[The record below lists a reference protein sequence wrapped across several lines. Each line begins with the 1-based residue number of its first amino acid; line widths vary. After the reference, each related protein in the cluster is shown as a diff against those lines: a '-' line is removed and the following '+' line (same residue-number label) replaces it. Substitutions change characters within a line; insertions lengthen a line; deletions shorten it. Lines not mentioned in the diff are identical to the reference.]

1 MESFDSLQRKSQCSK
16 VTLSSQFL
24 SHCFTN
30 SYVMF
35 SLFLLFWSSISRSHW
50 LAYSPVPFL
59 ICQMWDTDITV
70 WVSSKSMQINTC
82 SERQCSST
90 ERSFKK
96 AQKAAKGTN
105 GCPQCQL
112 LVVCQYCPLQEA
124 AASAT
129 SHGVTGRTLWLW
141 WATCPG
147 YQ

>member
-70 WVSSKSMQINTC
+70 WVSSKSMQINTR

-90 ERSFKK
+90 VKK